1 MKAFIT
7 YHNEDHE
14 VACVEVKNNEGEKVG
29 SVFFTG
35 MKTSD
40 DMPSAG
46 MRDYS
51 QRLNSGIFFQATV
64 ASSKIETGI
73 DFKLSEVEFVAF
85 EKLSKE
91 LAY

>member
-7 YHNEDHE
+7 YYNEDHE
-14 VACVEVKNNEGEKVG
+14 VACVEVKTNDGEKVG

-35 MKTSD
+35 IETSD

-51 QRLNSGIFFQATV
+51 QRLNSGMFFQATV
-64 ASSKIETGI
+64 VSSEVEADI